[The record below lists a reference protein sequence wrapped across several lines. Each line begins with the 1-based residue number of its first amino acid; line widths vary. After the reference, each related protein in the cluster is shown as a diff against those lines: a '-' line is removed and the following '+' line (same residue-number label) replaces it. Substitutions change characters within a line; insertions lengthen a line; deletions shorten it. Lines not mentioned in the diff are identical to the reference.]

1 MDLARGKK
9 IILFC
14 ATLAV
19 GVSVEAASI
28 RSFRN
33 LTLPLYVEQIR
44 TPVAVLRV
52 RSTERDHLQKG
63 FFKFG
68 VFPILKVN
76 RLSIDV
82 HHAAQTRSVFERVN
96 SVLSSLQPKGEPRSA
111 TMESQDSQSK
121 RGIVGITVEEF
132 ELRRFEQGRVQF
144 HLTAN
149 QASKFGQGQ
158 WKLRNGKLVMPDRE
172 EQFARATLKI
182 TENDF
187 VLHLPSARSV
197 SLFPLLST
205 NLHPETNTSKRGIPQ
220 INTK

>member
-82 HHAAQTRSVFERVN
+82 HHAAQTRSIFNRAN
-96 SVLSSLQPKGEPRSA
+96 SVLSSLQPEGESSNA
-111 TMESQDSQSK
+111 TMDSQESPRK
-121 RGIVGITVEEF
+121 RRVVGIAVEEF
-132 ELRRFEQGRVQF
+132 ELRRFEQGRVLS

-149 QASKFGQGQ
+149 EAFKFGQGQ
-158 WKLRNGKLVMPDRE
+158 WKLRDGKLVLPDRE
-172 EQFARATLKI
+172 EEFARATLQI
-182 TENDF
+182 TADDF
-187 VLHLPSARSV
+187 VLHLPSARSI
-197 SLFPLLST
+197 SLFFLLPT
-205 NLHPETNTSKRGIPQ
+205 NLSPEIDT
-220 INTK
+220 TKAAN